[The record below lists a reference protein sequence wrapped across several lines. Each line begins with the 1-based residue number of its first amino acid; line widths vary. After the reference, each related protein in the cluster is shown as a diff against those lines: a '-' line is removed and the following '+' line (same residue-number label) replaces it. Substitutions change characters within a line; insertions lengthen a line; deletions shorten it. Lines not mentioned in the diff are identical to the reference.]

1 MSILKLVRIGRSCK
15 VRLYR
20 LCTRLERVPQLEHEA
35 AGEVARGV
43 TVISSMIP
51 FLAISRKGQQSLI
64 SGPLKSC
71 SYAYSTDPKRARFS
85 SRAWYSP
92 REIACCLSRSLFT
105 TKSETFV
112 KELRMPRLSS
122 LRLASL
128 IGLLGSALV
137 IIGFFLPSRFVTVA
151 FPPNPTSY
159 SADSFWSMLSNT
171 ITGGTIRNLSSEMAI
186 GSFLL
191 TILIPLLPSL
201 AGFLGKGKRVILI
214 FSLGFAILG
223 FLEFL
228 IFSALLLSFSTWGGR
243 VTEIHTSGPGFWLM
257 LSGFPLCIGSSIIAQ
272 HLLSK
277 PRPTVIKSPDG
288 LRELARLNEFR
299 RPPRGFF

>member
-137 IIGFFLPSRFVTVA
+137 IIGFFLPSRFVTVV
-151 FPPNPTSY
+151 FPPAPATS
-159 SADSFWSMLSNT
+159 SADSSWSMLHNT
-171 ITGGTIRNLSSEMAI
+171 VTGGNIHFVSSEMEI

-191 TILIPLLPSL
+191 SILIPLLTSL
-201 AGFLGKGKRVILI
+201 PGLLGKGKRVICLLSLGLSILGFFELLI
-214 FSLGFAILG
+214 FST
-223 FLEFL
+223 
-228 IFSALLLSFSTWGGR
+228 LLLSFGWASHG
-243 VTEIHTSGPGFWLM
+243 TETHTAAPGFWLM
-257 LSGFPLCIGSSIIAQ
+257 LSA
-272 HLLSK
+272 
-277 PRPTVIKSPDG
+277 
-288 LRELARLNEFR
+288 
-299 RPPRGFF
+299 